1 MRDAYPF
8 GRGAMAVWFDRQWR
22 LVAMIC
28 AAREAKR
35 TIAGAVI
42 AAALAIML
50 LPGHGLADAGPGS
63 RQEPSAGPTGEV
75 VAFERHGVQGILTMP
90 AASIGPAM
98 GIVLVL
104 HDALAP
110 DPRSEP
116 YVDQLLDAR
125 IAVLDIRHENGRSE
139 AGIDVFAQI
148 VEELKSHH
156 RAVGV
161 LGFGTGA
168 RFAARLQAPLV
179 ARALLY
185 PGCRTLAV
193 ADVPPTAPV
202 LLMHGA
208 EDDANPAL
216 DCTAVASRLSRA
228 GMAVR
233 HTVFAHA
240 GYAWDQPS
248 YGLEQRQLVPRP
260 DGPGRV
266 VARPW
271 PELTA
276 LAATQVASFF
286 SASFRT
292 PR

>member
-1 MRDAYPF
+1 MTV
-8 GRGAMAVWFDRQWR
+8 GFDHPWP
-22 LVAMIC
+22 LVALIY
-28 AAREAKR
+28 AAREASRAIAR
-35 TIAGAVI
+35 TVI

-50 LPGHGLADAGPGS
+50 LPAPGLADTGQGS
-63 RQEPSAGPTGEV
+63 RQEPPAGPAGDV

-90 AASIGPAM
+90 AASIGPAI

-116 YVDQLLDAR
+116 YIDQLLDAG
-125 IAVLDIRHENGRSE
+125 IAVLDIRHEGGVS
-139 AGIDVFAQI
+139 ADGIDIFAQI
-148 VEELKSHH
+148 AEELKTRHG
-156 RAVGV
+156 AVGV
-161 LGFGTGA
+161 LGFGAGA
-168 RFAARLQAPLV
+168 QSAARLQAPLA

-185 PGCRTLAV
+185 PGCQTLAGM
-193 ADVPPTAPV
+193 DPPPAAQV

-208 EDDANPAL
+208 EDGVNPIR
-216 DCTAVASRLSRA
+216 DCVAVASRLSRA

-240 GYAWDQPS
+240 GYAWDHPN
-248 YGLEQRQLVPRP
+248 YGLEQRLLVPRP

-271 PELTA
+271 PELTM

-286 SASFRT
+286 SASFRA